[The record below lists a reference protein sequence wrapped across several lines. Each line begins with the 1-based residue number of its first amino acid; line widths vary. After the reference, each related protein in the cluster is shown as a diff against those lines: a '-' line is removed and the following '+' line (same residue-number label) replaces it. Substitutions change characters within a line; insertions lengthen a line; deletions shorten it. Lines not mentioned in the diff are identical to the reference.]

1 MTKPKPDYKAQLG
14 EYLQTRPVEYGLNW
28 HLTTEYRFH
37 PVRRWRF
44 DFMWTRFGLDPSGK
58 EDPTMIA
65 VEYDGGLGMTSHS
78 SIKGIMRDQ
87 EKINHAQELGWQVY
101 RANSASVRD
110 GSFMELFDRVLERIA
125 NAG

>member
-1 MTKPKPDYKAQLG
+1 MSKPKPDYKAQLG
-14 EYLQTRPVEYGLNW
+14 EYLFTRPTELGMNW

-37 PVRRWRF
+37 PIRRWRF
-44 DFMWTRFGLDPSGK
+44 DFMWLTPG
-58 EDPTMIA
+58 EDPQPTMVA

-110 GSFMELFDRVLERIA
+110 GSFMELFERVLERIA
-125 NAG
+125 NVRQ